1 MKFVLDQTFC
11 PTFSCS
17 PNQIF
22 KLDTFEFSFI
32 QHLVF
37 YQCAD
42 SKLYAVERVS
52 NVFIDIWMSIICGVL
67 QKVKRWKGHKQ
78 DKREEAKATIKK
90 EKNPNPK
97 KDWTNDEIS
106 LLIYMLQANL
116 CLWNVYHTDYT
127 KRGMKDIAYKEITIL
142 LDTNIP
148 LTKTKVNS
156 LKAHLV
162 QTDAQKKSTK
172 SGQSTAELYWR
183 NWIHYDKLAFL
194 FPVIGASKSR
204 DTLKKNTF
212 VRRS

>member
-1 MKFVLDQTFC
+1 M
-11 PTFSCS
+11 
-17 PNQIF
+17 
-22 KLDTFEFSFI
+22 
-32 QHLVF
+32 
-37 YQCAD
+37 
-42 SKLYAVERVS
+42 
-52 NVFIDIWMSIICGVL
+52 
-67 QKVKRWKGHKQ
+67 
-78 DKREEAKATIKK
+78 
-90 EKNPNPK
+90 
-97 KDWTNDEIS
+97 
-106 LLIYMLQANL
+106 
-116 CLWNVYHTDYT
+116 YHTDYT

-148 LTKTKVNS
+148 LTKTKINC

-162 QTDAQKKSTK
+162 QTDVQKKSTK

>member
-1 MKFVLDQTFC
+1 M
-11 PTFSCS
+11 
-17 PNQIF
+17 
-22 KLDTFEFSFI
+22 
-32 QHLVF
+32 
-37 YQCAD
+37 
-42 SKLYAVERVS
+42 ERVS

-148 LTKTKVNS
+148 LTKTKINS

-212 VRRS
+212 VRRW